1 MTPTTIGF
9 VGLGHMGGNMAA
21 RLLAAGYPVSGES
34 RSRDAVE
41 HLIGEGLTWRDT
53 PREVAE
59 HVEIV
64 LTSIPNDDVLRDVSA
79 GPDGILA
86 GLAPGKTWVDLSTV
100 SPQAS
105 REVAERVHAT
115 GAAMLDARSPEASP
129 RCSRGR

>member
-59 HVEIV
+59 NVEIV
-64 LTSIPNDDVLRDVSA
+64 LTSIPNDDVLRDRQRDRRHHTLAPREGLSSDVLRA
-79 GPDGILA
+79 GP
-86 GLAPGKTWVDLSTV
+86 
-100 SPQAS
+100 
-105 REVAERVHAT
+105 
-115 GAAMLDARSPEASP
+115 RS
-129 RCSRGR
+129 